1 MIRQLFVL
9 LFFIL
14 LFVESFSQNYL
25 SGKII
30 DANTKEALP
39 FVNIV
44 YSSTKYL
51 GTSTDIDG
59 NFSIRTSENIQKI
72 KISFLGYKTKT
83 IDASSFV
90 NSKKK
95 LIIRLKPNIYH
106 LPDVVVHGKENPAHR
121 IIKLAIKNREKNNPK
136 SLSSFQYHSYNKMY
150 FTFDVEFYKKEDTIN
165 LDNYQ
170 FSDTLS
176 SKDSTIQEMLNI
188 RNSQYLFL
196 MESISEKKYKR
207 PNKIK
212 EKIIAS
218 RVSGLKNQTFA
229 LLGTQL
235 QSFTI
240 YNDYLSVFGKQ
251 YLSPLAKR
259 SYTKYLFLIEDTI
272 IDHRGDT
279 IFTLSYRPRKKTNFD
294 GFKGIL
300 QINTHGYA
308 VENLT
313 TDPMKENGYSINIQQ
328 KYKLKQDS
336 IWFPFQ
342 LNADLFFDMKQSL
355 QLSDDSSN
363 AFMLYG
369 KSKTYIKDIKINPNL
384 KNREFNYIAV
394 EYDNKNNKDTSIW
407 NKYRAIN
414 FDKKD
419 IKTYEVIDSIGNEL
433 KLDKKILFL
442 SYLMT
447 NKIPI
452 SYFNLLFNKIIE
464 FNMAEGFSLGI
475 GAETNNNLSNFAK
488 LGGYFNYGFGDKK
501 WKYAGYL
508 HFNLRDFYDSH
519 LEFNYIND
527 TKEAAGLTFLGRTPL
542 WSKNDFRDFL
552 IENIIYQK
560 KYETAIELRF
570 LYYLKA
576 RFFGRFTQNTWFN
589 NYQFRNGNNYLS
601 KIDIPEFG
609 IKLRYAYNEHFIK
622 TPYGIQALPNK
633 YPILYFN
640 ITKSLIFDSYN
651 TDYTKI
657 SGKFLAKKTIRNWGT
672 SYFNIETGYTWGTI
686 PYFLLFNGQ
695 GSYTSFNRGGGINI
709 FNSFGTM
716 KLNEF
721 VNQQFVYLFY
731 KHQFG
736 LLLFRSKYF
745 NPKPGI
751 IQNIGWGEL
760 NNKDLH
766 TGIPIKD
773 MHKGFFET
781 GLLIDN
787 IYSDSYSEYGIAIY
801 YRYGAYSYT
810 KWQDNLFFKLSFVY
824 KFMAE

>member
-1 MIRQLFVL
+1 MPLAIGAVGVAIISAAPEFITAVRAALDNRMQTVVNIALGASL
-9 LFFIL
+9 ATIL
-14 LFVESFSQNYL
+14 LTIPAV
-25 SGKII
+25 
-30 DANTKEALP
+30 
-39 FVNIV
+39 IV
-44 YSSTKYL
+44 VT
-51 GTSTDIDG
+51 
-59 NFSIRTSENIQKI
+59 R
-72 KISFLGYKTKT
+72 
-83 IDASSFV
+83 
-90 NSKKK
+90 
-95 LIIRLKPNIYH
+95 
-106 LPDVVVHGKENPAHR
+106 
-121 IIKLAIKNREKNNPK
+121 
-136 SLSSFQYHSYNKMY
+136 
-150 FTFDVEFYKKEDTIN
+150 
-165 LDNYQ
+165 
-170 FSDTLS
+170 
-176 SKDSTIQEMLNI
+176 
-188 RNSQYLFL
+188 
-196 MESISEKKYKR
+196 
-207 PNKIK
+207 
-212 EKIIAS
+212 
-218 RVSGLKNQTFA
+218 
-229 LLGTQL
+229 
-235 QSFTI
+235 
-240 YNDYLSVFGKQ
+240 
-251 YLSPLAKR
+251 
-259 SYTKYLFLIEDTI
+259 
-272 IDHRGDT
+272 
-279 IFTLSYRPRKKTNFD
+279 
-294 GFKGIL
+294 
-300 QINTHGYA
+300 
-308 VENLT
+308 
-313 TDPMKENGYSINIQQ
+313 
-328 KYKLKQDS
+328 
-336 IWFPFQ
+336 
-342 LNADLFFDMKQSL
+342 
-355 QLSDDSSN
+355 
-363 AFMLYG
+363 
-369 KSKTYIKDIKINPNL
+369 
-384 KNREFNYIAV
+384 
-394 EYDNKNNKDTSIW
+394 
-407 NKYRAIN
+407 
-414 FDKKD
+414 
-419 IKTYEVIDSIGNEL
+419 VIDMDIILEL
-433 KLDKKILFL
+433 
-442 SYLMT
+442 T
-447 NKIPI
+447 PI
-452 SYFNLLFNKIIE
+452 QGVML
-464 FNMAEGFSLGI
+464 
-475 GAETNNNLSNFAK
+475 
-488 LGGYFNYGFGDKK
+488 
-501 WKYAGYL
+501 
-508 HFNLRDFYDSH
+508 
-519 LEFNYIND
+519 
-527 TKEAAGLTFLGRTPL
+527 GLTFLGRTPL